1 MQIIAIIDASFAVV
15 KRKPENKNQACT
27 VLEPLTSTIPV
38 QRSYHIITLKNPRD
52 RTGMRALTLQA
63 FPDSWKQEM
72 EIFSMYTQRPFG
84 YIMMDL
90 HPTSDYPFDCGR
102 TDGSP
107 IVYNRT
113 S

>member
-1 MQIIAIIDASFAVV
+1 MKADYRSYRHKFCSCEKKAW
-15 KRKPENKNQACT
+15 KKNQACT

-90 HPTSDYPFDCGR
+90 HPATDYPFWLW
-102 TDGSP
+102 TN
-107 IVYNRT
+107 IT
-113 S
+113 Q